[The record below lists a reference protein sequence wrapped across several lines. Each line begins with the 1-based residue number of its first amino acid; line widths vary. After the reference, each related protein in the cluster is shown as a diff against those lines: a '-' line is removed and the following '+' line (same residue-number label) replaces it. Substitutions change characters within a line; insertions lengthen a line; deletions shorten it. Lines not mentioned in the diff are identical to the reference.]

1 MASSQQKLTS
11 FFRPTK
17 SNLASAAAAKR
28 RKAVIE
34 DQECVISEIKPVM
47 EKNLATLD
55 VPATDAAKAEPFT
68 SNSVNIFTQ
77 GLEVGKSVQKTPS
90 TRTKAKKTVK
100 SSRSSST
107 TKAPIQSKLNLLEN
121 AVLMSD
127 KIKEETTSIK
137 DNHDYNPIEIS
148 TPKSTS
154 SSTEST
160 RKRKMQ
166 CIEELAEV
174 NIKQTPEK
182 VETKKAECKTPSK
195 VCKKLDMEGEAIN
208 KIIDSP
214 SKQVQ
219 FLCLGTLSPR
229 KPVTPVKARG
239 SPLTRILGHSSEK
252 TIPTNLL
259 ERGFKSPA
267 VKSLASLLDKEPPT
281 AKVFGLLLFYY
292 DFSELTNY
300 FLLFLVN
307 S

>member
-1 MASSQQKLTS
+1 MWKKLTA
-11 FFRPTK
+11 R
-17 SNLASAAAAKR
+17 
-28 RKAVIE
+28 
-34 DQECVISEIKPVM
+34 
-47 EKNLATLD
+47 TLKYSHNN
-55 VPATDAAKAEPFT
+55 VCPANE
-68 SNSVNIFTQ
+68 N
-77 GLEVGKSVQKTPS
+77 KTPPKS
-90 TRTKAKKTVK
+90 KRVK
-100 SSRSSST
+100 PDDE
-107 TKAPIQSKLNLLEN
+107 A
-121 AVLMSD
+121 
-127 KIKEETTSIK
+127 KEEVK
-137 DNHDYNPIEIS
+137 
-148 TPKSTS
+148 
-154 SSTEST
+154 
-160 RKRKMQ
+160 
-166 CIEELAEV
+166 
-174 NIKQTPEK
+174 TPEK